1 MCGLVAWAVLLTFA
15 FTPVFAV
22 LDEGAFAGY
31 VNAFAEGLSGGA
43 FLATISSTM
52 IPRIQQDA
60 YRSHWSRFAF
70 RTVGMVSFICGLI
83 FAVLLETL
91 NLGQGH

>member
-1 MCGLVAWAVLLTFA
+1 M
-15 FTPVFAV
+15 
-22 LDEGAFAGY
+22 
-31 VNAFAEGLSGGA
+31 GGWQHRVTVYYP
-43 FLATISSTM
+43 ATISSTM

-70 RTVGMVSFICGLI
+70 RTAGMLSFITGLI

-91 NLGQGH
+91 NTNNGH

>member
-1 MCGLVAWAVLLTFA
+1 MFGLVIWAVVLTFF
-15 FTPVFAV
+15 FTPLFAY
-22 LDEGAFAGY
+22 LDKGTFAGY
-31 VNAFAEGLSGGA
+31 VNSFAEGLSGGA

-70 RTVGMVSFICGLI
+70 RSVGMCAFILGLL
-83 FAVLLETL
+83 FATLLETTSV
-91 NLGQGH
+91 GTH